1 MSAEAAVIK
10 YSRICFALVVI
21 CLAGAIAAQEAEKPA
36 AEDVAGLEGDT
47 SAISRSI
54 GAIDEDLGSI
64 DDLADAILNETGSL
78 KLDNERLQSKLRELQ
93 KLNGEA
99 GGEIAALNG
108 KVAVLVD
115 KAKVLGARY
124 EEAIGIAQ
132 GYKAKYKRTRI
143 AAFVLGA
150 ATLAIGGA
158 LIGVAAAR

>member
-1 MSAEAAVIK
+1 MKAFRTCLAI
-10 YSRICFALVVI
+10 III
-21 CLAGAIAAQEAEKPA
+21 CLAGAIAAQEAGKPA
-36 AEDVAGLEGDT
+36 AEDIAGLQGDT
-47 SAISRSI
+47 SAITRSI

-64 DDLADAILNETGSL
+64 DDLANAILNETGSL
-78 KLDNERLQSKLRELQ
+78 KLDNERLQSKIRELQ

-99 GGEIAALNG
+99 GSEIESLNG

-115 KAKVLGARY
+115 KAKVLGQRY